1 MFAIPPDELRV
12 IEVARR
18 HGRYRLG
25 AYEFVREAVF
35 YASRVVY
42 ATGTH
47 VSGQQLLEAI
57 RRLARERFGALA
69 REVFEDWG
77 IRRTEDVGEIV
88 FELVEAEILS
98 RTEEDSRD
106 DFRGVYD
113 LDAVFSADDYWL
125 ERFAPSPATDP
136 TRPAGSAH
144 S

>member
-1 MFAIPPDELRV
+1 MFQIPPDEATV
-12 IEVARR
+12 IQVARR
-18 HGRYRLG
+18 EGRFRLG

-47 VSGQQLLEAI
+47 VSGQQLLEAV

-77 IRRTEDVGEIV
+77 VRRTEDVGEIV
-88 FELVEAEILS
+88 FHLVDAGILS
-98 RTEEDSRD
+98 KTDEDSRE
-106 DFRGVYD
+106 DFRDVYD
-113 LDAVFSADDYWL
+113 LDAVFATDDYWL
-125 ERFAPSPATDP
+125 ERFAPSPGTDE